1 MSGSN
6 TIYPPRYITLSPSL
20 MTVVM
25 TIREAEKDDVYS
37 GIKIPSGTNVF
48 ISPGVTNF
56 DPITWGTDAEEFN
69 PDRWDSLPQ
78 ANSNYS
84 YMTFLQGIQLYNVML
99 ILGTRSC
106 IGRKFAETEMKCLL
120 AMLIGKFKFEEV
132 VPGAIVEKET
142 LLVVRPKGGLRLRI
156 SSLAQ

>member
-1 MSGSN
+1 
-6 TIYPPRYITLSPSL
+6 
-20 MTVVM
+20 M
-25 TIREAEKDDVYS
+25 TIREADKDDVYS
-37 GIKIPSGTNVF
+37 GIKIPSGTSVF
-48 ISPGVTNF
+48 ISPGVMNF
-56 DPITWGTDAEEFN
+56 DTTAWGTDAEEFN

-84 YMTFLQGIQLYNVML
+84 FMTFLQGKRLYYVML

-120 AMLIGKFKFEEV
+120 AMLIGKFKFDEV
-132 VPGAIVEKET
+132 VPGRIVEKET

-156 SSLAQ
+156 SSLSQ